1 MQLLGRAL
9 SNLRCD
15 GAISWM
21 HVSQADLLASGASEQ
36 DCEGLVNWALGI
48 HGVEATAFFRE
59 CPDSTYHV
67 SLRSKGRIDVARI
80 AQIFGGGG
88 HACASGHAIAGPLE
102 QATAR
107 VLAVLRQALQLGQG
121 EPGAPAPHAS
131 GAPLSPS
138 LG

>member
-1 MQLLGRAL
+1 
-9 SNLRCD
+9 
-15 GAISWM
+15 M

-59 CPDSTYHV
+59 SSDSTYHV

-88 HACASGHAIAGPLE
+88 HVCASGHAIAGPLE
-102 QATAR
+102 QATGR
-107 VLAVLRQALQLGQG
+107 VLAVLRQALQLSQG
-121 EPGAPAPHAS
+121 EPGASGPHAS

-138 LG
+138 IG